1 MSWDDDEA
9 LFAAFEADFESGRS
23 RTPGAHAAPAAAR
36 LPRPEHGPASG
47 HPAATPSSPPA
58 PAQHAACHSAPPAPS
73 IASSAAENRPAY
85 GLGTLRSL
93 FMQPQAAAPSPAPQ
107 PSAVGP
113 FQTATPQ
120 LAAAPPMM
128 AQAQLSMAPPMWNN
142 HSGPSVSGSGPHPP
156 GVPVHPSGPRAL
168 PASFGAAVSGPSAAP
183 PPSPTL
189 RVSSSTAAPLPAQE
203 PGLGSGGAGPLM
215 HASMELGAERTLEL
229 RVGFHDAIAAVLKR
243 LPGSS
248 YSSSRRTWTFP
259 VSSHDEV
266 TAALEAVP
274 GVRVRLE
281 PLPKPALAV
290 LQDVSGWADDSPR
303 YASIPSN
310 LEAQLMPF
318 QREGVRFALARGGR
332 ALIGDEMGL
341 GKTVQA
347 LAVAAA
353 YRDAWPALIIA
364 PSSLR
369 EQWADALHR
378 WLGVTEDRVHVVHT
392 HKDAAAIPARLQFLI
407 ASYNFVPK
415 MDLGQRFNLI
425 IADEAHYLKDPKAQR
440 SLAVLPLLRET
451 PRVLLLTGTPALNK
465 PKELFSLLSALVPG
479 ARLKMKDFGERYC
492 AGTRWDRYGGASNL
506 PELHALLRAVMVR
519 RQKAC
524 VLPQLPRK
532 RRQQCFLS
540 LDAAARRALAAQQAK
555 LEALREVAAAA
566 TARAA
571 AAGGGLSALARSGPE
586 GAGLMELYRLSAEV
600 KGPAVQEY
608 VGTLLD
614 GGTKFLAFAH
624 HTCMLDAIEHECNRR
639 KGLRFIRIDGSTQT
653 SDRQRLVNSFQEN
666 ADVQVAILSIKAA
679 GVGLTLTAASTV
691 VFAEMT
697 WTPGDLIQAEDRA
710 HRIGQASSVNIHFL
724 HAKGSVD
731 DIIWSTIQSKLES
744 VGEALD
750 GQGQALEVAG
760 GARTLPERG
769 QMTVTSFMEGGVR
782 NAAQAGAQQ
791 PGHQVPAWQ
800 APAPLPPHQA
810 LNKKNAAPIAAAGHL
825 KRSFGEV
832 DLT

>member
-1 MSWDDDEA
+1 MKPCLQHSKREFHAGFGRAPGSARRHADVASSMCTLIVSESIHHR
-9 LFAAFEADFESGRS
+9 DFESGRS

-243 LPGSS
+243 CVGALGLQIAPFCSRQWMKSRLPQCLEPAAMPLLPLGVRRTNSHACRLGIDATPSNRAPVKCPPVAPPCRLPGSS

-290 LQDVSGWADDSPR
+290 LQV
-303 YASIPSN
+303 
-310 LEAQLMPF
+310 
-318 QREGVRFALARGGR
+318 GR
-332 ALIGDEMGL
+332 
-341 GKTVQA
+341 
-347 LAVAAA
+347 
-353 YRDAWPALIIA
+353 
-364 PSSLR
+364 
-369 EQWADALHR
+369 
-378 WLGVTEDRVHVVHT
+378 
-392 HKDAAAIPARLQFLI
+392 
-407 ASYNFVPK
+407 
-415 MDLGQRFNLI
+415 
-425 IADEAHYLKDPKAQR
+425 
-440 SLAVLPLLRET
+440 
-451 PRVLLLTGTPALNK
+451 
-465 PKELFSLLSALVPG
+465 
-479 ARLKMKDFGERYC
+479 
-492 AGTRWDRYGGASNL
+492 
-506 PELHALLRAVMVR
+506 
-519 RQKAC
+519 
-524 VLPQLPRK
+524 
-532 RRQQCFLS
+532 
-540 LDAAARRALAAQQAK
+540 
-555 LEALREVAAAA
+555 
-566 TARAA
+566 
-571 AAGGGLSALARSGPE
+571 
-586 GAGLMELYRLSAEV
+586 
-600 KGPAVQEY
+600 
-608 VGTLLD
+608 
-614 GGTKFLAFAH
+614 
-624 HTCMLDAIEHECNRR
+624 
-639 KGLRFIRIDGSTQT
+639 
-653 SDRQRLVNSFQEN
+653 
-666 ADVQVAILSIKAA
+666 
-679 GVGLTLTAASTV
+679 
-691 VFAEMT
+691 
-697 WTPGDLIQAEDRA
+697 
-710 HRIGQASSVNIHFL
+710 
-724 HAKGSVD
+724 
-731 DIIWSTIQSKLES
+731 
-744 VGEALD
+744 
-750 GQGQALEVAG
+750 QG
-760 GARTLPERG
+760 
-769 QMTVTSFMEGGVR
+769 
-782 NAAQAGAQQ
+782 
-791 PGHQVPAWQ
+791 
-800 APAPLPPHQA
+800 
-810 LNKKNAAPIAAAGHL
+810 
-825 KRSFGEV
+825 
-832 DLT
+832 

>member
-1 MSWDDDEA
+1 
-9 LFAAFEADFESGRS
+9 
-23 RTPGAHAAPAAAR
+23 
-36 LPRPEHGPASG
+36 
-47 HPAATPSSPPA
+47 
-58 PAQHAACHSAPPAPS
+58 
-73 IASSAAENRPAY
+73 
-85 GLGTLRSL
+85 
-93 FMQPQAAAPSPAPQ
+93 
-107 PSAVGP
+107 
-113 FQTATPQ
+113 
-120 LAAAPPMM
+120 
-128 AQAQLSMAPPMWNN
+128 
-142 HSGPSVSGSGPHPP
+142 
-156 GVPVHPSGPRAL
+156 
-168 PASFGAAVSGPSAAP
+168 
-183 PPSPTL
+183 
-189 RVSSSTAAPLPAQE
+189 
-203 PGLGSGGAGPLM
+203 
-215 HASMELGAERTLEL
+215 MELGAERTLEL
-229 RVGFHDAIAAVLKR
+229 RVGFHDAIAAVLK
-243 LPGSS
+243 
-248 YSSSRRTWTFP
+248 
-259 VSSHDEV
+259 SHDEV

-425 IADEAHYLKDPKAQR
+425 IADEAHYLKDPKARGSHAQR

-506 PELHALLRAVMVR
+506 PELHALLRAVM
-519 RQKAC
+519 
-524 VLPQLPRK
+524 
-532 RRQQCFLS
+532 
-540 LDAAARRALAAQQAK
+540 
-555 LEALREVAAAA
+555 
-566 TARAA
+566 
-571 AAGGGLSALARSGPE
+571 
-586 GAGLMELYRLSAEV
+586 LYRLSAEV